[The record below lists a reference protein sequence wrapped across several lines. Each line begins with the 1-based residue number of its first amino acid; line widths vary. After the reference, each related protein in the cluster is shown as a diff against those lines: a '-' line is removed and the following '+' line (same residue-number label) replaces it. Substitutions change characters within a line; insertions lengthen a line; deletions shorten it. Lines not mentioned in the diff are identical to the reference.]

1 MKLLLTISL
10 LFFFVPSQGQDNSY
24 RQVQT
29 LEMEGYMFSTA
40 PFDWYFVP
48 CSDSSIDLLRALAY
62 NNDSSFW
69 VQHSLGCGKGINSSQ
84 FGKLGRKLMHTFLYP
99 GNTVA
104 IDTIRYFYGR
114 IWFIIPDVIG
124 SPYLDQQKFTFNNTV
139 AILMGWCLRRRRHS
153 CTIWLRQYCTQNGGH
168 FLWW

>member
-1 MKLLLTISL
+1 
-10 LFFFVPSQGQDNSY
+10 
-24 RQVQT
+24 
-29 LEMEGYMFSTA
+29 MFSTA

-48 CSDSSIDLLRALAY
+48 CSDSSIDLLRAIAY

-114 IWFIIPDVIG
+114 IWVDIDTSDMEFSDTGVLTTTIAGKEYHIG
-124 SPYLDQQKFTFNNTV
+124 RRFYSGNELIEIEPLYLDVRKEYLLPYYKRQWD
-139 AILMGWCLRRRRHS
+139 GPH
-153 CTIWLRQYCTQNGGH
+153 WLTENEKLH
-168 FLWW
+168 